1 MQIVYL
7 LVCLG
12 IQGTSM
18 VSTHYTVPRLTNGN
32 TNTYQGA
39 RHETKLGNGNRI
51 WSVYLGIQGTV
62 TITMLG

>member
-1 MQIVYL
+1 
-7 LVCLG
+7 
-12 IQGTSM
+12 M